1 MKRPRATA
9 CWDKICIWKKAAALL
24 PALTAFFA
32 GQKRKIIKEIYPKLT
47 QKTGTQAQILL
58 YFKQLL
64 NF

>member
-1 MKRPRATA
+1 M
-9 CWDKICIWKKAAALL
+9 KKAAALL